1 MAVVY
6 ERAIWRTSHPKPKKT
21 IKRNHPK
28 KILKFFKFLKKFHF
42 WKWNFLAQ
50 VLKRFLYFLKRKLFL
65 YFSKRKLF
73 LYSRERN
80 FLALVKKKEII
91 FYISRN
97 GTLHFSAQAL
107 KLKEIH
113 SGKIYCT
120 SGNGNPL
127 KILIFQQT
135 ETLKKLLIFQEVT
148 YKTRKN
154 KKKFAVRKFLVSYD
168 VLVIFTLVEHM
179 EISFEAKIKVL
190 LCLHYELFNYL
201 CYTIK

>member
-1 MAVVY
+1 MKELSGALP
-6 ERAIWRTSHPKPKKT
+6 IPNLKKL
-21 IKRNHPK
+21 K
-28 KILKFFKFLKKFHF
+28 KGTTLKKSLNSLNSLKKFPF

-91 FYISRN
+91 SFISRN
-97 GTLHFSAQAL
+97 ETLHFSAQAL

-113 SGKIYCT
+113 SGKIYYT

-135 ETLKKLLIFQEVT
+135 ETLKKLLILQEVT
-148 YKTRKN
+148 YNTRKN
-154 KKKFAVRKFLVSYD
+154 KQESLR
-168 VLVIFTLVEHM
+168 
-179 EISFEAKIKVL
+179 
-190 LCLHYELFNYL
+190 
-201 CYTIK
+201 